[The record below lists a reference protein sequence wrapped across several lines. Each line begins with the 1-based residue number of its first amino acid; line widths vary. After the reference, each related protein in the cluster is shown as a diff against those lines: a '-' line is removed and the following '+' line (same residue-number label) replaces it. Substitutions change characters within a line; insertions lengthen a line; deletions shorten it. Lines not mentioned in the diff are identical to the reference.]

1 MQGLIKASRVI
12 VRCALRMLRVR
23 QYLLIVQHRLLILQE
38 VEVVQ
43 VLLGLEVVVG
53 QVVEVGVQLEVLESV
68 AQVQALVLS
77 PAEEQS
83 QARLA
88 QELLAQVVEE
98 ISAALECQAV
108 LVELWVQQAWAL
120 QQEVLPTQV
129 SQALQEQMR
138 VGVGVI

>member
-1 MQGLIKASRVI
+1 MQGLIKAYRVI
-12 VRCALRMLRVR
+12 VRCVQRMPHVR
-23 QYLLIVQHRLLILQE
+23 QYLLIVQHLVLILQE
-38 VEVVQ
+38 VEG
-43 VLLGLEVVVG
+43 LLALEAVVG
-53 QVVEVGVQLEVLESV
+53 QVEEVGVWLEVLESV
-68 AQVQALVLS
+68 AQVQVLVPS
-77 PAEEQS
+77 PAEELPQV
-83 QARLA
+83 RLE

-108 LVELWVQQAWAL
+108 LVELWVQQAWEL